1 MYNRVSSW
9 PAIGLICELYQ
20 CIGSSHVEDF
30 PWHTLRNEPGPADRT
45 LAHML
50 IATDASEAIP
60 VLMQR
65 IPEEH
70 RSVSALLTAVKSAVA
85 TQSYHFYNLIQST
98 AHQLH
103 CVFIAALIGFA
114 SSLQLVRT
122 WKHFHGST
130 VHR

>member
-9 PAIGLICELYQ
+9 PAIGFISELYL
-20 CIGSSHVEDF
+20 CIESSHVEDF
-30 PWHTLRNEPGPADRT
+30 AWHTLRNEWGPGDRT

-50 IATDASEAIP
+50 IATDTGEAIP

-65 IPEEH
+65 LPEGH
-70 RSVSALLTAVKSAVA
+70 RSVSELLPAVKSAVA
-85 TQSYHFYNLIQST
+85 TKSFHFYNKST
-98 AHQLH
+98 AHQFH

-114 SSLQLVRT
+114 SSLQFVRT
-122 WKHFHGST
+122 WKHVHVSM